1 MNNTWKVINEAGLQ
15 FFGKMNASISHE
27 IKNVLAIVNE
37 SAGLLEDLTGME
49 EQGMPVDSA
58 RLRSIA
64 GKIQKQ
70 VRRADLIVKN
80 MNTLA
85 HSIDEQEK
93 KVDTGELLAFM
104 AALSKRLASI
114 QGIAFEPA
122 ISEKPQ
128 EIITNPFL
136 LETMLWRCMD
146 FFMCTAGAE
155 KTIEVSVT
163 ANDQG
168 IDIHFTGLQEPGVK
182 QDLSFPGEMEHALAS
197 ALCGKIELNE
207 GAKKIT
213 LSLPLTIH
221 GAEQVR

>member
-37 SAGLLEDLTGME
+37 SAGLLEDLTGMA

-58 RLRSIA
+58 KLRSIA

-93 KVDTGELLAFM
+93 KIDTGELLAFM
-104 AALSKRLASI
+104 AALSKRLASM
-114 QGIAFEPA
+114 QGITFEPVM
-122 ISEKPQ
+122 SENPP

-155 KTIEVSVT
+155 KTIEVSVA

-182 QDLSFPGEMEHALAS
+182 QDPSFPGEMEHALAS
-197 ALCGKIELNE
+197 TLCGKIELNE

-221 GAEQVR
+221 EAEQVR